1 MSEAWGLVGFRM
13 LYPPKTFQT
22 VLISVPVAQE
32 QCTTQEA
39 ITRGKGSTKVKIVNL
54 WLDFQ
59 FLVVLGTP
67 PCDPPPPAPPGKI
80 GVRKCSSTENQV
92 SVMYYDLLN
101 FEGDPTSLSIRSN
114 SDKKNWTDIKG
125 FLYDLRSDHDMSL
138 TSMVLS
144 LKCCRPFLQKS

>member
-1 MSEAWGLVGFRM
+1 MGIGRFRM

-39 ITRGKGSTKVKIVNL
+39 ITRGKGSTKVKIVN
-54 WLDFQ
+54 FVTR
-59 FLVVLGTP
+59 FSVFGGFGNTP
-67 PCDPPPPAPPGKI
+67 LRPPPPAPPGKI

-114 SDKKNWTDIKG
+114 SDKKIEQILNDFCMT
-125 FLYDLRSDHDMSL
+125 
-138 TSMVLS
+138 
-144 LKCCRPFLQKS
+144 